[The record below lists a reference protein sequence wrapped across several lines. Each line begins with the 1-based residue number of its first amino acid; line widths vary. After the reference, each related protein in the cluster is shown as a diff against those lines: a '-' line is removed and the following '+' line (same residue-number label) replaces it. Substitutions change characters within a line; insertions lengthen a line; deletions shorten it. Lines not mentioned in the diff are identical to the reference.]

1 MFSKNILTLI
11 LGLVAGLLGGALG
24 QSGAEVMLP
33 GLLILNIVPNFKTA
47 AGTVLLT
54 ILPPLSLLAILEYY
68 RRGQLNI
75 KVSLILM
82 LSYFFA
88 AYIGAYFT
96 KDFTDSTLEYAAS
109 FYFFIIGSFFLWN
122 AYTGFFGNKSN
133 TDGTTK
139 KTVSG
144 FKNIF
149 KNNIFGFLEGPKRY

>member
-11 LGLVAGLLGGALG
+11 LGLVAGILGGALG

-33 GLLILNIVPNFKTA
+33 GLLILNIVPDFKTA

-54 ILPPLSLLAILEYY
+54 LLPPLSFLAILEYY
-68 RRGQLNI
+68 KRGQLDV
-75 KVSLILM
+75 KVAIILII
-82 LSYFFA
+82 SYFFA
-88 AYIGAYFT
+88 AYVGAYIT
-96 KDFTDSTLEYAAS
+96 KDVSDSYLEYAVS

-122 AYTGFFGNKSN
+122 AYTGFFGNKSK
-133 TDGTTK
+133 TDGTTT

-149 KNNIFGFLEGPKRY
+149 KLIPRQF

>member
-1 MFSKNILTLI
+1 MFGPDILTGI
-11 LGLVAGLLGGALG
+11 LGIVAGILGGALG

-33 GLLILNIVPNFKTA
+33 GLLILGIVPDFKTA

-68 RRGQLNI
+68 KRGQLNV

-82 LSYFFA
+82 LCYFFA

-96 KDFTDSTLEYAAS
+96 KDLSDSTLEYAAS
-109 FYFFIIGSFFLWN
+109 IYFFVIGIFFIWN
-122 AYTGFFGNKSN
+122 AYTGFFGSKSK
-133 TDGTTK
+133 TGDGKT

-144 FKNIF
+144 FRNFFKIF
-149 KNNIFGFLEGPKRY
+149 EGPKRY